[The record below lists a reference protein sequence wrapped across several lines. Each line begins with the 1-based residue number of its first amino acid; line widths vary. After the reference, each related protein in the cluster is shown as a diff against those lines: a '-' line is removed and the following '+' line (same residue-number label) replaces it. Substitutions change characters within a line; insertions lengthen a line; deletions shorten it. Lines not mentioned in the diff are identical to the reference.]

1 MTDEQGKVLLTLED
15 ACEYLQ
21 VSKATIYRLIRKG
34 LAKREKVKGDRHC
47 YLTLE
52 SLENHRIA
60 QSFTLEELANRLVS
74 IERKVNFLMG
84 KASVERG
91 GVVDVQQELG
101 AALDMLKKHHP
112 EHYS

>member
-1 MTDEQGKVLLTLED
+1 MTDEQGKVLLTLEE

-34 LAKREKVKGDRHC
+34 LAKREKIKGDRHC

-52 SLENHRIA
+52 SLDNHRIA
-60 QSFTLEELANRLVS
+60 QSFTLEELANRVVA

-84 KASVERG
+84 KATVEQS
-91 GVVDVQQELG
+91 GVTEVQQDLN
-101 AALDMLKKHHP
+101 AALSMLKKHHP
-112 EHYS
+112 EHYN